1 MIVDMAMTILM
12 TRSRLKNFLSLLMAF
27 IIYYFRN
34 MTQDVGVQED
44 QNSQTWYNDSM
55 ALSRRKR
62 VLRLYLRQK
71 LATKIIIALI
81 GLFLIGTL
89 FLFVIF
95 VWYARDLPAPG
106 KLSQINDS
114 ATVFYDRNDKVLFE
128 LYKDKNR
135 LPATSDEISDYLKK
149 ATVAIEDKNFYQ
161 HQGISE
167 TGIIRAMFS
176 ILTGHGVQGGSTIT
190 QQLIK
195 NVLLNSSQSAS
206 RKIKEIILAIE
217 VERRYSK
224 DQILALYLNEVPYG
238 GNFYGVGSAA
248 KGYFGKSP
256 KDLTIAEAAFIAGLP
271 QLPSYYSPF
280 IGTKDAWKGRTKD
293 VLKAMR
299 EQGYITSKQEDAA
312 LKEMTTFKFTTPKLS
327 INAPHFVF
335 YVKDLIEKQYGVK
348 ITDKGIRVKTTLDLD
363 VQQEAEQ
370 IVKDEITSLKG
381 LNVGNGAVV
390 VLDSKTGEILAMVGS
405 YDFNNEQ
412 YGKFNA
418 ALGLRQ
424 PGSSIKPITYAL
436 AFEKGY
442 TPSTVL
448 MDLQTVFPDQG
459 NKEYIPGNYD
469 GKFRGPVQI
478 RFALGNSI
486 NIPAVKML
494 ALVGV
499 HDFLQ
504 KADEMGLSTFAPT
517 QANLNR
523 FGLAITLGGG
533 ESTLLDMRL

>member
-195 NVLLNSSQSAS
+195 NVLLNS
-206 RKIKEIILAIE
+206 
-217 VERRYSK
+217 
-224 DQILALYLNEVPYG
+224 
-238 GNFYGVGSAA
+238 
-248 KGYFGKSP
+248 
-256 KDLTIAEAAFIAGLP
+256 
-271 QLPSYYSPF
+271 
-280 IGTKDAWKGRTKD
+280 
-293 VLKAMR
+293 
-299 EQGYITSKQEDAA
+299 
-312 LKEMTTFKFTTPKLS
+312 
-327 INAPHFVF
+327 
-335 YVKDLIEKQYGVK
+335 
-348 ITDKGIRVKTTLDLD
+348 
-363 VQQEAEQ
+363 
-370 IVKDEITSLKG
+370 
-381 LNVGNGAVV
+381 
-390 VLDSKTGEILAMVGS
+390 
-405 YDFNNEQ
+405 
-412 YGKFNA
+412 
-418 ALGLRQ
+418 
-424 PGSSIKPITYAL
+424 
-436 AFEKGY
+436 
-442 TPSTVL
+442 
-448 MDLQTVFPDQG
+448 
-459 NKEYIPGNYD
+459 
-469 GKFRGPVQI
+469 
-478 RFALGNSI
+478 
-486 NIPAVKML
+486 
-494 ALVGV
+494 
-499 HDFLQ
+499 
-504 KADEMGLSTFAPT
+504 
-517 QANLNR
+517 
-523 FGLAITLGGG
+523 
-533 ESTLLDMRL
+533 RL